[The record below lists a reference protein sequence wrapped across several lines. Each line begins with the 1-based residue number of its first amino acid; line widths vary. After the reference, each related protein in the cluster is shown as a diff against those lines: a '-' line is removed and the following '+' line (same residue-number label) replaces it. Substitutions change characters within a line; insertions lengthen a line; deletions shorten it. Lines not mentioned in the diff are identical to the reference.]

1 MRPAE
6 GRLHRGIGWN
16 DESRRSQQEQDPWGP
31 RLRGIVRCPRTMQ
44 RIPRKARLEDSK
56 FGDFA
61 LVLDRVTARAS
72 RRQQSKRRVLPYLCL
87 GVVGYGPT
95 AVATRQ
101 AGGHSGPPRRREHG
115 REERDA
121 RVRCGEYHGPSFC
134 AREAEVW
141 CKIDPAEGT

>member
-61 LVLDRVTARAS
+61 LVLNRVTARAS

-87 GVVGYGPT
+87 GVVWIRSDRRCNKASWRPFGAAKTARAWKGGERCTGP
-95 AVATRQ
+95 
-101 AGGHSGPPRRREHG
+101 
-115 REERDA
+115 
-121 RVRCGEYHGPSFC
+121 VR
-134 AREAEVW
+134 
-141 CKIDPAEGT
+141 